1 MAIKGFVGLVLIAL
15 FGYGTLQAR
24 HLLAGPS
31 ITITIPSNYTT
42 FSDGFVTI
50 EGMAENTENL
60 SLNGGLLPIDEKGH
74 FQKTVVYAKGGGIL
88 SLTATDR
95 FGRTVTEQ
103 RTIFIT
109 SN

>member
-1 MAIKGFVGLVLIAL
+1 MPIKSIVGLVLFAL
-15 FGYGTLQAR
+15 IGYGALQAR

-50 EGMAENTENL
+50 EGVAENTENL
-60 SLNGGLLPIDEKGH
+60 SLNGGALPIDEEGR

-95 FGRTVTEQ
+95 FGRTVTER
-103 RTIFIT
+103 RTIFIP
-109 SN
+109 